1 MARDRKLRFD
11 APTDV
16 VTLVDDTPPSNPL
29 APEPG
34 DLLEHVYRI
43 LRLQGR
49 GGGGTVMLAH
59 DETLDRLVA
68 LKFLHPTLTELET
81 QRTRFLNEA
90 RAMARIRHP
99 NVVGI
104 HGVGHWEGIPY
115 LVMEYLAGPTLQAYL
130 EDHDHELAL
139 DDAIGLFDQMC
150 RGVAAI
156 HEAGAT
162 HNDLKP
168 SNMIIGPAS
177 RLGITDFGLAEWA
190 RKQGMRRGGTIG
202 FIAPEI
208 IRGESVPAPLRTAA
222 DIYSLGVL
230 AFILFAGRMPFGN
243 DSIEGVVGRQLAT
256 ESPKPSALRP
266 GLPRELDEPVS
277 QALSRHPAARPRR
290 ADELLRACSDA
301 LSGRSTSVI
310 APRILAIEDDLVMH
324 PWLEASLHAVLPDAS
339 VACFA
344 SPLAALADAKINPPQ
359 LVITDLNMPEMTGF
373 EVVQALRARAH
384 TRHVPIIAITGSA
397 GQDDWDRLT
406 ILGADGFLAK
416 PFQPWALRAVVRRM
430 LVRARGD

>member
-1 MARDRKLRFD
+1 MANYRKRIDTPAD
-11 APTDV
+11 A
-16 VTLVDDTPPSNPL
+16 VTLVDDAPPSNPL

-34 DLLEHVYRI
+34 ELLEHVYRVQ
-43 LRLQGR
+43 RLQGR

-59 DETLDRLVA
+59 DEMLDRPVA
-68 LKFLHPTLTELET
+68 LKFLHPTLTELEA

-104 HGVGHWEGIPY
+104 HGVGQWEGTPY
-115 LVMEYLAGPTLQAYL
+115 LVMEYLPGPTLQAYL
-130 EDHDHELAL
+130 DERNHDLAL
-139 DDAIGLFDQMC
+139 DDAIGLFEQMC

-208 IRGESVPAPLRTAA
+208 IRGEPIPAPLRTAA

-230 AFILFAGRMPFGN
+230 AFILFAGQMPFGN
-243 DSIEGVVGRQLAT
+243 DTIEGVVGRQLNT
-256 ESPKPSALRP
+256 DSPRPSSLRP
-266 GLPRELDEPVS
+266 GLPVELDRPVT
-277 QALSRHPAARPRR
+277 QALSKHPGFRPRR
-290 ADELLRACSDA
+290 ADELLGACMDA
-301 LSGRSTSVI
+301 LSSRTSAVVG
-310 APRILAIEDDLVMH
+310 PRILAIEDDLVMH
-324 PWLEASLHAVLPDAS
+324 PWLEASLHAVLPDAT

-344 SPLAALADAKINPPQ
+344 SPVAALTDAIRNPPQ

-373 EVVQALRARAH
+373 EVVKTLRARAR
-384 TRHVPIIAITGSA
+384 TRHVPIIAITGTA
-397 GQDDWDRLT
+397 AQDDWDRLT

-416 PFQPWALRAVVRRM
+416 PFEPWALRAVVRRM
-430 LVRARGD
+430 LVRA